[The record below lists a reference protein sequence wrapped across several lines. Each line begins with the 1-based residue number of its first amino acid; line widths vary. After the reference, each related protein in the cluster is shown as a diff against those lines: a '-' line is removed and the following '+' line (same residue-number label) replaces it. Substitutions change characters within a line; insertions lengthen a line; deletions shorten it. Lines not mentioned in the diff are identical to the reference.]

1 MESKPEFPK
10 SLQDA
15 IRYFDN
21 PDVCVEFLASVR
33 WPEGAICPACEQKRA
48 TFLKSRRIWKCKEC
62 GRQFSV
68 KLGTIFEESPI
79 PLDKWLTAV
88 WLVVNCKNGVSSYEL
103 AKDLGVT
110 QKSAWFMLHRI
121 REALRNRSFEKLGG
135 TGGAVESDES
145 FIGANPQKM
154 HKERRL
160 KLQQARSIKRHSEVW
175 PGKTAV
181 IGMLDRETR
190 KIRTQ
195 VIPNVKRETLQNAIL
210 DNVAYGSTIYTDS
223 AVAYDNLSKSF
234 VHEVV
239 NHAVEYVNGQVHTNG
254 LENFW
259 SLFKRNLRGTY
270 VSVEPFHLERYL
282 DEQVWRF
289 NNRGGK
295 KRDER
300 ITDSDRFVL
309 ACSQITGKRLTFAE
323 LTGKDGQQQEAF

>member
-1 MESKPEFPK
+1 M
-10 SLQDA
+10 
-15 IRYFDN
+15 
-21 PDVCVEFLASVR
+21 
-33 WPEGAICPACEQKRA
+33 
-48 TFLKSRRIWKCKEC
+48 
-62 GRQFSV
+62 

-103 AKDLGVT
+103 AKDLNVT

-121 REALRNRSFEKLGG
+121 REALAKRSFDKQLGS

-145 FIGANPQKM
+145 FVGANPQKM

-160 KLQQARSIKRHSEVW
+160 KLQQARSQKRGTDVW

-181 IGMLDRETR
+181 IGMLNRRTRE
-190 KIRTQ
+190 IRTK

-210 DNVAYGSTIYTDS
+210 ANVVYGSTVYTDS
-223 AVAYDNLSKSF
+223 AVAYDNLGKTF

-270 VSVEPFHLERYL
+270 VSVFSRSSWSAILMSKYGVSTIVAERSARIAL
-282 DEQVWRF
+282 PILTALLLPALRSQEQ
-289 NNRGGK
+289 
-295 KRDER
+295 
-300 ITDSDRFVL
+300 
-309 ACSQITGKRLTFAE
+309 RLTFAE
-323 LTGKDGQQQEAF
+323 LTGKVRETNS

>member
-1 MESKPEFPK
+1 
-10 SLQDA
+10 LN
-15 IRYFDN
+15 I
-21 PDVCVEFLASVR
+21 
-33 WPEGAICPACEQKRA
+33 
-48 TFLKSRRIWKCKEC
+48 
-62 GRQFSV
+62 
-68 KLGTIFEESPI
+68 
-79 PLDKWLTAV
+79 
-88 WLVVNCKNGVSSYEL
+88 
-103 AKDLGVT
+103 T
-110 QKSAWFMLHRI
+110 QKSGWFMLHRI
-121 REALRNRSFEKLGG
+121 REALKNRSFEKLGG
-135 TGGAVESDES
+135 NGGAVESDES

-160 KLQQARSIKRHSEVW
+160 KLQQARSMKRGTDVW

-181 IGMLDRETR
+181 IGMLDRQTR

-210 DNVAYGSTIYTDS
+210 DNVAYGSTVYTDA
-223 AVAYDNLSKSF
+223 AVAYDNLGKSF

-295 KRDER
+295 KREDR
-300 ITDSDRFVL
+300 VSDSDRFVM

-323 LTGKDGQQQEAF
+323 LTGKAGQQQEAF